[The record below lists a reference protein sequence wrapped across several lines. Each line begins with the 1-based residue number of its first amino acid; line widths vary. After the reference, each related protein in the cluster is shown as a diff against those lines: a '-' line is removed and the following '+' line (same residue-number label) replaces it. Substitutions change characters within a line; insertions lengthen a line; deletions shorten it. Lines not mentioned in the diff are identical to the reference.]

1 MAKIV
6 NGRLV
11 DVPDG
16 GLYGEELISALNPG
30 PGRRAVLGRGI
41 KVETINKGKR
51 YSKTELTGRG
61 GKPVMVKQMPDRTK
75 GRLVMRSYE
84 RG

>member
-1 MAKIV
+1 MARII

-16 GLYGEELISALNPG
+16 GFYGEELINALNPG
-30 PGRRAVLGRGI
+30 PGRRAVVGRGI
-41 KVETINKGKR
+41 KVETIKPDKR
-51 YSKTELTGRG
+51 YSKDQLTGRG

-75 GRLVMRSYE
+75 GRL
-84 RG
+84 GHALI